1 MDYAVKITGLTK
13 KYKLY
18 SSPMRR
24 ITDAVFGT
32 KRYKEFTALDN
43 INVEFPK
50 GEVIGILGKNGSGK
64 STLLKL
70 ITGVTY
76 PTSGEIKVN
85 GRIAAMLEL
94 TAGFDP
100 ELTGIE
106 NIYLKALSMGISR
119 DDISTRMNDIIEF
132 ADIGDHINDPV
143 RTYSSGMKSRLG
155 FAVSVNVDPD
165 ILVVDEVLAVGDD
178 VFRLKCIE
186 KMKQFRQMGK
196 TILFVSHSLFTV
208 KAFCTMGMWIKD
220 SVMMEFGE
228 LGPVVRKYENYLKE
242 EKVKTLKSK
251 AERGEKVSP
260 MSKKD
265 IIAISGFKMLNS
277 VGESTNT
284 FACGEDIRIKFNYEV
299 KKEISHLNFGITIRD
314 AEQRE
319 VFMSEKRNENYLLN
333 GEVGKHSLEITLKK
347 PNLLDGHYLLSG
359 EIWDNDSTFYVGYA
373 NKVPFEMVSESYL
386 GSGIVCFDYDFK
398 NKEVE

>member
-43 INVEFPK
+43 INVVFPK

-76 PTSGEIKVN
+76 PTEGEIKVN

-106 NIYLKALSMGISR
+106 NIYLKALSMGIPKENITAR
-119 DDISTRMNDIIEF
+119 IDDIIEF

-208 KAFCTMGMWIKD
+208 KAFCTLGMWIKD
-220 SVMMEFGE
+220 GVMMDFGE
-228 LGPVVRKYENYLKE
+228 LGVVMRKYENYLKE
-242 EKVKTLKSK
+242 EKVKALKSK
-251 AERGEKVSP
+251 KDSGQKLSP

-265 IIAISGFKMLNS
+265 IIAVTGVKLLNS
-277 VGESTNT
+277 AGESTNT
-284 FACGEDIRIKFNYEV
+284 FACGDDIRISFKYEV
-299 KKEISHLNFGITIRD
+299 KKKIDRLNFGITVRD

-319 VFMSEKRNENYLLN
+319 VFMSERRNESHLLN
-333 GEVGKHSLEITLKK
+333 GEIGKHSLEITLKK

-359 EIWDNDSTFYVGYA
+359 EIWDNDSTFYVGFA
-373 NKVPFEMVSESYL
+373 NKIPFEMVSESYL
-386 GSGIVCFDYDFK
+386 GSGIVSFDYDFK
-398 NKEVE
+398 NEEVE